1 MFNYLVFFI
10 AIALSVVAAYYS
22 IAGLAVIFASAMIP
36 VIVMASTLEAAKVVA
51 ASWLYR
57 NWQTSPKL
65 IKYYLVT
72 AVALLMFITS
82 MGIFGFLSKAH
93 LDQAVTSGDT
103 SIELRLLEQQ
113 ILSEEKTLQSAQ
125 NNLTSLDKL
134 VDRSTDEESTK
145 IRQRQKTERKQLAD
159 QINTSAKTI
168 KQLNQEALPLRKQN
182 LKLEAEVG
190 PIKYI
195 ADLIYGSSDKALLEK
210 AVRGVIILLVVVF
223 DPLAIALLLAANH
236 SLKPSIP
243 TRRRRPVVRRNG
255 IVEIDKDSIARM

>member
-10 AIALSVVAAYYS
+10 AVALSVVSAYYS
-22 IAGLAVIFASAMIP
+22 IAGLAVIFASAIVP
-36 VIVMASTLEAAKVVA
+36 VVVMASTLEAAKVVA

-65 IKYYLVT
+65 IKYYLIT
-72 AVALLMFITS
+72 AVLLLMFITS

-93 LDQAVTSGDT
+93 LDQTITSGDT

-113 ILSEEKTLQSAQ
+113 ISSEEKTLQSAQ

-145 IRQRQKTERKQLAD
+145 IRQRQKNERKQLAD
-159 QINTSAKTI
+159 QITTSAKTI

-195 ADLIYGSSDKALLEK
+195 ADLIYGSSDKELLEK
-210 AVRGVIILLVVVF
+210 AVRGVIILLVIVF

-236 SLKPSIP
+236 SLKTSIP
-243 TRRRRPVVRRNG
+243 PRRRPVVRRNG

>member
-1 MFNYLVFFI
+1 
-10 AIALSVVAAYYS
+10 
-22 IAGLAVIFASAMIP
+22 
-36 VIVMASTLEAAKVVA
+36 
-51 ASWLYR
+51 
-57 NWQTSPKL
+57 
-65 IKYYLVT
+65 
-72 AVALLMFITS
+72 
-82 MGIFGFLSKAH
+82 
-93 LDQAVTSGDT
+93 LDQTITSGDT

-113 ILSEEKTLQSAQ
+113 ISSEEKTLQSAQ

-145 IRQRQKTERKQLAD
+145 IRQRQKNERKQLAD
-159 QINTSAKTI
+159 QITTSAKTI

-195 ADLIYGSSDKALLEK
+195 ADLIYGSSDKELLEK
-210 AVRGVIILLVVVF
+210 AVRGVIILLVIVF

-236 SLKPSIP
+236 SLKTSIP
-243 TRRRRPVVRRNG
+243 PRRRPVVRRNG

>member
-1 MFNYLVFFI
+1 VFNYLVFFI
-10 AIALSVVAAYYS
+10 AVALSVVSAYYS
-22 IAGLAVIFASAMIP
+22 IAGLAVIFASAIVP
-36 VIVMASTLEAAKVVA
+36 VVVMASTLEAAKVVA

-65 IKYYLVT
+65 IKYYLIT
-72 AVALLMFITS
+72 AVLLLMFITS

-93 LDQAVTSGDT
+93 LDQTITSGDT

-113 ILSEEKTLQSAQ
+113 ISSEEKTLQSAQ

-145 IRQRQKTERKQLAD
+145 IRQRQKNERKQLAD
-159 QINTSAKTI
+159 QITTSAKTI

-195 ADLIYGSSDKALLEK
+195 ADLIYGSSDKELLEK
-210 AVRGVIILLVVVF
+210 AVRGVIILLVIVF

-236 SLKPSIP
+236 SLKTSIP
-243 TRRRRPVVRRNG
+243 PRRRPVVRRNG